1 MNQTKDWALLVA
13 WLFYLAFIG
22 PALISAQSWI
32 AVAAGF
38 VIPVVLSY
46 ITYKRISVKN
56 EK

>member
-1 MNQTKDWALLVA
+1 MSQTKDWALLVA

-38 VIPVVLSY
+38 VIPVVLVY